1 MSWNF
6 LEKTG
11 KVKLKHSFS
20 DSVKMIN
27 TEHWTAVVKEKNIY
41 FSLPYLQALEDALR
55 GSLNFRYIVFYS
67 EEYKPVG
74 IAVVQIL
81 DFIDNKEKYNDALC
95 VVGTKIKHKLLGH
108 IDIKVMVCGNVFAT
122 GENGF
127 LYSDEIDPE
136 DAYINL
142 SNALYR
148 LRRSE
153 RINGQ
158 VSIILLKE
166 FWPTS
171 YKKVDVL
178 KVHEFRSFNIDV
190 NMVLKIHE
198 SWHSMNDYLD
208 SMISKFRTKAKS
220 VYKRSADLV
229 VEEMSAPEIE
239 ENLTKVEDLYE
250 SVVEQAEFRFGEL
263 NGQSFVNFKKRLGD
277 KFIFKGYFLEDKLVG
292 FSSAFVSPNFIDAN
306 YVGLDY
312 SINHDYSLY
321 QRMLYDYTEL
331 AINNGVKELRL
342 GRTAEEIKS
351 CIGAEPI
358 DMKLYV
364 KHRNSVSNKL
374 IKPII
379 ESISPS
385 KFELRKPFKVS
396 FAS

>member
-11 KVKLKHSFS
+11 KVKLKHSFF

-27 TEHWTAVVKEKNIY
+27 TAHWTAVVDEKNIY
-41 FSLPYLQALEDALR
+41 LSLPYLRALEDALHDAI
-55 GSLNFRYIVFYS
+55 SFRYIVFYND
-67 EEYKPVG
+67 EYIPVG
-74 IAVVQIL
+74 VAVVQIL
-81 DFIDNKEKYNDALC
+81 DFIDKQEKYNDALC
-95 VVGTKIKHKLLGH
+95 IVGKRIKHKLLGH
-108 IDIKVMVCGNVFAT
+108 LDIKVMVCGNVFAT

-127 LYSDEIDPE
+127 LYSDSISPE
-136 DAYINL
+136 DAYVNL

-171 YKKVDVL
+171 HDKVDVL

-190 NMVLKIHE
+190 NMVLKVHE
-198 SWHSMNDYLD
+198 SWHSMDDYLD

-220 VYKRSADLV
+220 VYKHSSSIEIKD
-229 VEEMSAPEIE
+229 MSSENIE
-239 ENLTKVEDLYE
+239 DNLFVIEQLYA
-250 SVVEQAEFRFGEL
+250 SVVEHAEFKFGEL
-263 NGQSFVNFKKRLGD
+263 NGQSFVNFKKRLSD
-277 KFIFKGYFLEDKLVG
+277 KFIFKGYFLEGKLVG
-292 FSSAFVSPNFIDAN
+292 FSSAFVASDFVDAN

-312 SINHDYSLY
+312 SVNHDYSLY
-321 QRMLYDYTEL
+321 QRMLYDYVEL
-331 AINNGVKELRL
+331 AINKGVKELRL

-351 CIGAEPI
+351 CLGAEPI

-364 KHRNSVSNKL
+364 KHKNSVSNKL

-385 KFELRKPFKVS
+385 KFELRKPFKAS
-396 FAS
+396 FV